1 MYGKIFDSMYTGT
14 LYGHWEAIVTFQQLI
29 VLCDADGI
37 VDMTPQGICGCTSI
51 PLDIL
56 TKGLKVLSEPD
67 PFTRT
72 PGSEGRRIEL
82 IDDHRPW
89 GWHIVNHEKYKAL
102 QDADTVRAQTRAR
115 VQRHRDMKRGVTDGN
130 GQQRTVADEKRHTDT
145 NTNTETKDQ
154 SIVGLAPDAA
164 RALKRG
170 RAQQAV
176 EIIAFLN
183 NKAGRNYQPV
193 KQNVDLV
200 VGLLNGG
207 VTADD
212 IRSVVAKKVREWKGK
227 PEMETYL
234 RPATLFGPK
243 NFHSKY
249 HGELVSK

>member
-1 MYGKIFDSMYTGT
+1 MYNKLFTKILDSTVWLENDATRLVWITFLAVMDEDGFVA
-14 LYGHWEAIVTFQQLI
+14 LSSVGNVAARARVSAEAAAAAVKSLESPDSS
-29 VLCDADGI
+29 DAS
-37 VDMTPQGICGCTSI
+37 Q
-51 PLDIL
+51 
-56 TKGLKVLSEPD
+56 EH
-67 PFTRT
+67 
-72 PGSEGRRIEL
+72 EGRRIERVPYGWMVL
-82 IDDHRPW
+82 NASKYRDIVQRSESMRKNRERVARHRE
-89 GWHIVNHEKYKAL
+89 GRNADVMACNGLVMQLEAVSETSKAL
-102 QDADTVRAQTRAR
+102 SG
-115 VQRHRDMKRGVTDGN
+115 K
-130 GQQRTVADEKRHTDT
+130 
-145 NTNTETKDQ
+145 
-154 SIVGLAPDAA
+154 PDLD
-164 RALKRG
+164 RSVKQG

-249 HGELVSK
+249 HGELVAK